1 MPRPV
6 PQPIRMAIWRRCRRG
21 QSAAR
26 IAEELSLPPRTVR
39 HLVRRLRDGGEA
51 AIRPDYRAEA
61 ADAEADF
68 ARPAALALRRQH
80 PRWGAPLIRSLLLR
94 DHPGRAIPSARTI
107 QRWLRRHGAPR
118 PPRSEV
124 PEPPRHRAERPHDV
138 WQMDASERIALA
150 DGREVSWLRVVDE
163 YTGAFLLTRVFSRG
177 AVDGRA
183 GPRDAGGPAPGLR
196 AMGPAVP
203 HPRG

>member
-6 PQPIRMAIWRRCRRG
+6 PEPIRLAIWQRSRRG

-39 HLVRRLRDGGEA
+39 HLVRRLRGRGEA
-51 AIRPDYRAEA
+51 AIPPDYRGA
-61 ADAEADF
+61 AAGPEPDSV
-68 ARPAALALRRQH
+68 RRAALALRREH

-107 QRWLRRHGAPR
+107 QRWLRRHGAAR

-124 PEPPRHRAERPHDV
+124 PEPSRHRAARPHDV
-138 WQMDASERIALA
+138 WQMDASERIRLA
-150 DGREVSWLRVVDE
+150 DGREVSWLRIVDE
-163 YTGAFLLTRVFSRG
+163 YTGAFLLTRAFPLW

-183 GPRDAGGPAPGLR
+183 GP
-196 AMGPAVP
+196 
-203 HPRG
+203 